1 MVGVT
6 GFEPAISCSR
16 SKRDTKLR
24 YTPIRRVLKYKIRKR
39 FCQVNLTQ
47 YFIFSYSENSGEKKC
62 DSNIPNLNDA
72 AADGGV
78 FMNPVLM
85 ALLGGLFTWGVT
97 ALGASTVF
105 FFRKINEKVL
115 NFMLGFSGGIMISAS
130 FWSLLKP
137 ALEMAKNY
145 FSAVWIPI
153 AAGFAA
159 GGAFLFISDKIVSKS
174 KFLNSSGTHATGI
187 GKRAFLLVLAITVHN
202 IPEGMAFGVAFGS
215 AAQGSTQ
222 LAGAIALTVGIGL
235 QNFPEGMAVS
245 VPLRTEGMS
254 RFKSFMFGQLS
265 AVVEPISA
273 IIGALIVRLISP
285 ILPIMLAFAAGAMI
299 FVVVDELI
307 PEACSEQSKEA
318 TVGALIG
325 FLIMTVMDIAL

>member
-1 MVGVT
+1 
-6 GFEPAISCSR
+6 
-16 SKRDTKLR
+16 
-24 YTPIRRVLKYKIRKR
+24 
-39 FCQVNLTQ
+39 
-47 YFIFSYSENSGEKKC
+47 
-62 DSNIPNLNDA
+62 
-72 AADGGV
+72 
-78 FMNPVLM
+78 
-85 ALLGGLFTWGVT
+85 
-97 ALGASTVF
+97 
-105 FFRKINEKVL
+105 
-115 NFMLGFSGGIMISAS
+115 
-130 FWSLLKP
+130 
-137 ALEMAKNY
+137 
-145 FSAVWIPI
+145 
-153 AAGFAA
+153 
-159 GGAFLFISDKIVSKS
+159 
-174 KFLNSSGTHATGI
+174 
-187 GKRAFLLVLAITVHN
+187 
-202 IPEGMAFGVAFGS
+202 MAFGVAFGS

-245 VPLRTEGMS
+245 VPLRTEGMG